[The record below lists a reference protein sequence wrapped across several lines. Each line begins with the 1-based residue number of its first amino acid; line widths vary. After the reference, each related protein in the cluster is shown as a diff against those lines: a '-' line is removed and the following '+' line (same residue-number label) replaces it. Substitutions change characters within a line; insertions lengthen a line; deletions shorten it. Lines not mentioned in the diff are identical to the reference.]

1 MDTKTILHHVDH
13 TILAPQATWEEVK
26 TICDEAKWGHAAS
39 VCIPPCFVKKASDYL
54 QGEIPVCTVI
64 GFPHGN
70 VATEVKVFEAEYARL
85 CGATELDM
93 VINVGM
99 VKEARWTDLLDEL
112 KAMRVASRGA
122 ILKVII
128 ETCLLTDGEKAKLC
142 ELVSEAGADYIKT
155 STGFSTGGATV
166 ADVLLFRKNL
176 APGVKIKASG
186 GIRTMEAANAFLEA
200 GADRLGSSALIP
212 LAKQQKP

>member
-1 MDTKTILHHVDH
+1 MDTKTILQHVDH
-13 TILAPQATWEEVK
+13 TVLAPQATWEDVK
-26 TICDEAKWGHAAS
+26 TICEEAKWGHAAS

-70 VATEVKVFEAEYARL
+70 VSTEVKVFEAEYARR
-85 CGATELDM
+85 CGAVELDM
-93 VINVGM
+93 VINIGM
-99 VKEARWTDLLDEL
+99 VKEARWTDLLEEL
-112 KAMRVASRGA
+112 KAMRVACEGA
-122 ILKVII
+122 TLKVII
-128 ETCLLTDGEKAKLC
+128 ETCLLTDEEKARLC

-166 ADVLLFRKNL
+166 ADVLLFREKL
-176 APGVKIKASG
+176 APQVRIKASG
-186 GIRTMEAANAFLEA
+186 GIRTMEAAQAFLEA